1 MITVEPACAADVE
14 ALYRCRPGETLRAV
28 VVKLDGKPAG
38 IIGLAKEADRD
49 RLFSE
54 YKDELAPHLHSMTI
68 LRAIKMVMSWVE
80 SSRVPV
86 YAIAENPQLL
96 ERLGFQQIAGE
107 VYAWHS

>member
-14 ALYRCRPGETLRAV
+14 LLYRSRPGETLRAV
-28 VVKLDGKPAG
+28 VIKVDGKPAG

-54 YKDELAPHLHSMTI
+54 YTDELTPHLKSMTI
-68 LRAIKMVMSWVE
+68 LRAIKLVMSWVE

-86 YAIAENPQLL
+86 YAIAENPPLL
-96 ERLGFQQIAGE
+96 ERLGFIRITDE
-107 VYAWHS
+107 VYLWNT